1 MGPVA
6 GELNEMAHQHSR
18 ISIFYLFCMPSRT
31 SHDWWVPRLVPLVLL
46 MTGPT
51 GCGRKQ
57 NEMKRQNFQIPVFFF
72 LVCLA
77 RLVMTGG
84 TSRGTINEKMICQ
97 QL

>member
-1 MGPVA
+1 MTGGTSGTRGKKQKRSGTSNFSIFSRMTVGPV
-6 GELNEMAHQHSR
+6 M
-18 ISIFYLFCMPSRT
+18 T
-31 SHDWWVPRLVPLVLL
+31 SPP
-46 MTGPT
+46 

-57 NEMKRQNFQIPVFFF
+57 NEMKRPNFQIPVFFF

-97 QL
+97 QF